1 MMSLDYPTSK
11 DFELGKKYLTNLK
24 KYSEAE
30 ENWQHWDVMLSEVF
44 LEAVDDDDEN
54 SKSMNRLAAKYFR
67 SKPKS
72 RKLIDDVLTYVCG
85 WRLHTLIG
93 RVGQL
98 TAPDMKRIDKEDDD
112 DE

>member
-1 MMSLDYPTSK
+1 MSLDYPTNK

-24 KYSEAE
+24 KYSEDK
-30 ENWQHWDVMLSEVF
+30 ENSHWDVMLAEVF
-44 LEAVDDDDEN
+44 FEAVDDDDEN

-112 DE
+112 DDE

>member
-1 MMSLDYPTSK
+1 MSLDYPTNK
-11 DFELGKKYLTNLK
+11 DFNLVKYLTNLK
-24 KYSEAE
+24 KYSETKKLA
-30 ENWQHWDVMLSEVF
+30 WDVMLAEIF
-44 LEAVDDDDEN
+44 FEAYDDDDEN
-54 SKSMNRLAAKYFR
+54 AKSMNRLAAKYFR

-112 DE
+112 DDE